1 MKMDFGNMKKKVKEA
16 FGKQDPIE
24 MTQTEEKKKAAQ
36 IREASENLR
45 NKLAAV
51 RFVDPT
57 GKISKEDLTTYQHM
71 ISIVM
76 YNLESAG
83 ASLLDTRRMDREML
97 GLADYLNSAI
107 HSGKAATVKY
117 IVQALMYGV
126 GKGHKALLVDEV
138 PKTKEILIER
148 EKRLEKYKTIVGLS
162 QQIDDLQQSID
173 NQQKKAEEKSEEFK
187 EKQRKL
193 EDELDENPHLEE
205 QLEEYG
211 GDSPKL
217 SPQAAILATKMK
229 NVTSLFDHIQALKK
243 QIALDY
249 GQIVSLE
256 QTISNEELG
265 LSELSKALS
274 QEIKDLYTLHEEEYR
289 QHLVEQKKDLKEL
302 EDLSHRFSDAVAE
315 IFDSSEMKEYI
326 IDAQMGYERVLQ
338 ELDEE
343 AKGKE
348 RGRQRRRE
356 REQERKQKQ
365 EQEAKKTIDN

>member
-16 FGKQDPIE
+16 FGKQDPEE

-57 GKISKEDLTTYQHM
+57 QKISQEDLTTYQHM
-71 ISIVM
+71 INIVM
-76 YNLESAG
+76 YNLDSAG
-83 ASLLDTRRMDREML
+83 ATLLDTRRMDKEML

-138 PKTKEILIER
+138 PKTNEILKER
-148 EKRLEKYKTIVGLS
+148 EKRLEKYKTIVSLS
-162 QQIDDLQQSID
+162 QQIDDLQQSIEKQED
-173 NQQKKAEEKSEEFK
+173 QTKAKSAEFK
-187 EKQRKL
+187 DKQKEL
-193 EDELDENPHLEE
+193 EDELDENPHLAE

-211 GDSPKL
+211 GDSDKL

-229 NVTSLFDHIQALKK
+229 NVTNLYEYIQSLKR
-243 QIALDY
+243 QIALDH
-249 GQIVSLE
+249 GQIVSLQ

-265 LSELSKALS
+265 LAELSKALS

-326 IDAQMGYERVLQ
+326 IGAQMGYEKVLQ

-348 RGRQRRRE
+348 RGRQLKKE
-356 REQERKQKQ
+356 REQERKRQQ
-365 EQEAKKTIDN
+365 EQEAKRSIDN